1 MIRSH
6 RRRHLVV
13 WLILGPLI
21 LIGFAIGLS
30 ARRDKPVE
38 NYAPPPLPLAEES
51 P

>member
-13 WLILGPLI
+13 WLVLGPMI
-21 LIGFAIGLS
+21 LIGFVLGLS
-30 ARRDKPVE
+30 ARREKPIESFV
-38 NYAPPPLPLAEES
+38 PPALPIAEEA